1 MRLLR
6 THTFLLVRRIV
17 LLYVVLALCRVV
29 FYICNRQLIGAL
41 PVGEWWPLLCG
52 ALKFDTVSILYI
64 NALYILMALVPLH
77 VRERAWWQRMM
88 FWYYAV
94 ANALAV
100 ALNMAD
106 AIYFRYTQKRF
117 TADEI
122 FFADNDN
129 SLQLV
134 LKFAA
139 ENWAVVAAGAVIIGL
154 LVWGYRRRTEPEVLF
169 AGAWYYLTS
178 LVMLLAGTAL
188 TIGGIRGGFT
198 KMTRPITLSNATLYT
213 SDNARATFIL
223 SNPFCVL
230 RTAGSSSAISY
241 EHYFDEATLDNIFS
255 PIHRPA
261 RRIPVP
267 AADSTTLAAADTLR
281 LSADTTA
288 TAAGSMAGRN
298 VVIFIME
305 SFSAEHSARLRPD
318 LYEDKEQKGYTPFLD
333 SLMGCG
339 YTFNRMYAN
348 GKRSIQALPAV
359 WSSIPSF
366 KTPFVLMPQS
376 LAPTYPL
383 PAILADEGYRTL
395 FFCGSDRGSM
405 GFEAYA
411 NAAGIT
417 ESYSREDYEKEH
429 GRDDF
434 DGYWGIWDEEF
445 MQYMGEVLGRTQQP
459 FFASIFTLSSHHPF
473 VIPARYEGQFP
484 DGLTKN
490 HRCVAYVDNAFRLF
504 FERFGSQEW
513 FRKTLFVFVA
523 DHVSSEKFSEE
534 FRHSPADYQIF
545 GFMYAP
551 DSRLQGEYAHVA
563 SQIDIMPT
571 LLGLLGYDRSYF
583 AFGRD
588 IFNEPT
594 DTPAAVNYDN
604 NIYQAITDNYL
615 VRFDEKD
622 VRDIYAV
629 DDVRHE
635 RNLAGEVA
643 VPATE
648 QYLKALIQSYYTH
661 VENKNYTVNDPL
673 PQGSYHRQADH

>member
-1 MRLLR
+1 
-6 THTFLLVRRIV
+6 
-17 LLYVVLALCRVV
+17 
-29 FYICNRQLIGAL
+29 
-41 PVGEWWPLLCG
+41 
-52 ALKFDTVSILYI
+52 
-64 NALYILMALVPLH
+64 
-77 VRERAWWQRMM
+77 
-88 FWYYAV
+88 
-94 ANALAV
+94 
-100 ALNMAD
+100 
-106 AIYFRYTQKRF
+106 
-117 TADEI
+117 
-122 FFADNDN
+122 
-129 SLQLV
+129 
-134 LKFAA
+134 
-139 ENWAVVAAGAVIIGL
+139 
-154 LVWGYRRRTEPEVLF
+154 
-169 AGAWYYLTS
+169 
-178 LVMLLAGTAL
+178 
-188 TIGGIRGGFT
+188 
-198 KMTRPITLSNATLYT
+198 
-213 SDNARATFIL
+213 
-223 SNPFCVL
+223 
-230 RTAGSSSAISY
+230 
-241 EHYFDEATLDNIFS
+241 
-255 PIHRPA
+255 
-261 RRIPVP
+261 
-267 AADSTTLAAADTLR
+267 
-281 LSADTTA
+281 
-288 TAAGSMAGRN
+288 MAGRN

-563 SQIDIMPT
+563 SQIDIMPA
-571 LLGLLGYDRSYF
+571 LLGLLGYDSPYF